1 MRSTGDVCLNRIK
14 AWNVAGLFWVKE
26 AETCPDPTFV
36 QTSFRYCGHHG
47 PVSSDLP
54 RAATEGWLCCFS
66 VTNKSDKTFTT
77 LPPGAGDGAQA
88 LLHARH
94 TASCVC
100 FIVAAAGL
108 FGLVCIC
115 FETQFH
121 IVQACLELA
130 T

>member
-1 MRSTGDVCLNRIK
+1 MRSTGNVCLNRIK

-26 AETCPDPTFV
+26 AETCPDPMFV

-94 TASCVC
+94 TASSPGPT
-100 FIVAAAGL
+100 FIPVFVLLLLLLGS
-108 FGLVCIC
+108 LVWSVFVLKHSFI
-115 FETQFH
+115 
-121 IVQACLELA
+121 
-130 T
+130 